1 MALVSRR
8 VIGAFKAFLLSA
20 DPKRVRSLF
29 GICIGMGSL
38 LGGFVPTLWG
48 ASGLSLASV
57 GTTALGAL
65 AGLWAALRLE
75 V

>member
-1 MALVSRR
+1 M
-8 VIGAFKAFLLSA
+8 
-20 DPKRVRSLF
+20 VRSLF

-38 LGGFVPTLWG
+38 VGGFVPTLWG
-48 ASGLSLASV
+48 GSGLSLASV

-65 AGLWAALRLE
+65 AGLWVALRLE